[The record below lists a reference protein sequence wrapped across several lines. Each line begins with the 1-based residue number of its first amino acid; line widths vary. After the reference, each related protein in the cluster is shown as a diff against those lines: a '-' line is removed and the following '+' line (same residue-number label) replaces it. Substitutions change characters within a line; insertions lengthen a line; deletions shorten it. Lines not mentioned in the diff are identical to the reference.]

1 MENSWFIRFTGSWLG
16 VDISLALQENDP
28 QLSWTGTHAI
38 QLGPNCHDDWEVPFT
53 HLHTSSHCFHHLP
66 SLWPSFIES
75 APLPAV
81 HTTCPPFQRCRREVE
96 RLWKLVVQLDLGIHA
111 ASAYCGCVRETKSVA
126 WNMMGKLW
134 KTHTFQSAPQEC
146 QSLEIGSMW
155 HKQRQGHLLQP
166 QGLFLSSRTAPLA
179 EVKVRT
185 LKYFKHLTPDP
196 G

>member
-28 QLSWTGTHAI
+28 QLNWDPCHPTGT
-38 QLGPNCHDDWEVPFT
+38 QLPWRLRSS
-53 HLHTSSHCFHHLP
+53 LHTSSHIFTLFPSSSIPVTEFHWVCSVAGSAHHL
-66 SLWPSFIES
+66 STFS
-75 APLPAV
+75 AMPERGGETMEVGGPARFRYP
-81 HTTCPPFQRCRREVE
+81 CSKCIL
-96 RLWKLVVQLDLGIHA
+96 RLCARNEK
-111 ASAYCGCVRETKSVA
+111 CGME
-126 WNMMGKLW
+126 NDG

-166 QGLFLSSRTAPLA
+166 RGLFLSSRTAPLA